1 MRDGQLCLMAR
12 VGNLRKSVLVE
23 ATIRMQ
29 FIWHGRTTE
38 EGEFISFEQI
48 GLASSNDSYVK
59 YNMLCVDT
67 DLFGILFV
75 EATKDLDIDLGNDS
89 ETIFLVTPQIIV
101 HPIDEDSVSF
111 TRYDLFISVSP

>member
-38 EGEFISFEQI
+38 EGEFIPFEQI
-48 GLASSNDSYVK
+48 GSASHSSFTHNIRPKFGNRVK
-59 YNMLCVDT
+59 P
-67 DLFGILFV
+67 
-75 EATKDLDIDLGNDS
+75 DIDFGLTGNE
-89 ETIFLVTPQIIV
+89 ET
-101 HPIDEDSVSF
+101 
-111 TRYDLFISVSP
+111 

>member
-38 EGEFISFEQI
+38 EGEFIPFEQI
-48 GLASSNDSYVK
+48 GLASANNFY
-59 YNMLCVDT
+59 
-67 DLFGILFV
+67 
-75 EATKDLDIDLGNDS
+75 
-89 ETIFLVTPQIIV
+89 IIGV
-101 HPIDEDSVSF
+101 RGKWTVQKGESGRS
-111 TRYDLFISVSP
+111 RK

>member
-38 EGEFISFEQI
+38 EGEFIPFEQI

-67 DLFGILFV
+67 DFFDIKFYLTKQPKILI
-75 EATKDLDIDLGNDS
+75 LILGM
-89 ETIFLVTPQIIV
+89 TRKQ
-101 HPIDEDSVSF
+101 SF
-111 TRYDLFISVSP
+111 SSLHKLSSIQLMKIR

>member
-38 EGEFISFEQI
+38 EGEFIPFEQI
-48 GLASSNDSYVK
+48 GSVPTNYSHKCSRNLNSVVHQPNLLKLS
-59 YNMLCVDT
+59 
-67 DLFGILFV
+67 
-75 EATKDLDIDLGNDS
+75 KDLDIDLGNDS

-101 HPIDEDSVSF
+101 HPIDEDSVC
-111 TRYDLFISVSP
+111 FI